1 MTKVFIAVPAFGH
14 QINSQTTASL
24 IAITKELCAR
34 NMFGG
39 FAALSFPD
47 IVDLRNVFTSIW
59 YDGIKASH
67 MLFVD
72 ADMQFEPDLVLDMLL
87 ADKPLIGAIYPRKRM
102 PLSWVG
108 SPINPPAEPEGNL
121 LELESLGCGVML
133 IRRDCIENMIE
144 KGTCEVDSELIG
156 TSLTGLLEP
165 HGVKRLI
172 KAFDKVTTEDERK
185 YKLSEDYSC
194 CYRHRK
200 AGGKVFAIINHTLT
214 HLGLHSF
221 SAKYSDM
228 YVQNDALVRAK
239 DWLATIPDP
248 IEPNAR
254 TD

>member
-1 MTKVFIAVPAFGH
+1 MPKIFIAMPAFGH
-14 QINSQTTASL
+14 IVNSQTTASL
-24 IAITKELCAR
+24 IALTRELAAR
-34 NMFGG
+34 GMFGG
-39 FAALSFPD
+39 FATLSFPD

-59 YDGIKASH
+59 MDGVKASH

-72 ADMQFEPDLVLDMLL
+72 ADMAFEPELVLDMLL
-87 ADKPLIGAIYPRKRM
+87 ADKPLIGAIYPRKKM

-144 KGTCEVDSELIG
+144 KGTCEVETDLTG

-172 KAFDKVTTEDERK
+172 KAFDKCVTEDERK
-185 YKLSEDYSC
+185 YKLSEDYSF

-200 AGGKVFAIINHTLT
+200 AGGKVYACINHTLT
-214 HLGLHSF
+214 HLGIHAF
-221 SAKYSDM
+221 SARYSDM
-228 YVQNDALVRAK
+228 YL
-239 DWLATIPDP
+239 
-248 IEPNAR
+248 NASSN
-254 TD
+254 